1 MAVLDVSLD
10 FLSNAMMRLMKI
22 RAGLMALWRN
32 IKEPIRACKLRLEMD
47 FLSKVFAH
55 RWITSES
62 LAGGIWIVPKEIL
75 IPIPKHTGLEVGGTD
90 FEELKWKPSV
100 VKRCIV
106 NWN

>member
-10 FLSNAMMRLMKI
+10 FLSKAKMRLTKI

-47 FLSKVFAH
+47 FLRKVFAH
-55 RWITSES
+55 KWRTSNS
-62 LAGGIWIVPKEIL
+62 LDGGIWIVPKEIL
-75 IPIPKHTGLEVGGTD
+75 MPIPKHTGLEVGGTD

-100 VKRCIV
+100 VKRWIV
-106 NWN
+106 NLN